1 MVSLLQS
8 AQLNPPSLEAT
19 EILPQILMEEL
30 PIGVLVMSAQGEV
43 RQVNPATLKLLG
55 VTTEQLLG
63 KTPLEPN
70 WQVIQEN
77 GKPFAFKLQSAPVKV
92 KNVLVLLATRKSLH
106 KVVLGV
112 YRPATGDRVWLS
124 VSTTPQL
131 NAEDGVEQVICTFTD
146 ITQNKIGEALV
157 KIQQCFLSLG
167 ADPDEN
173 INHLTALAGELL
185 GGSWALY
192 NRLHQGLLCAWG
204 QWQTPAEFPYV
215 GEPHEHICYDVI
227 QQAKEQPFIV
237 QDLQN
242 TSYIHTA
249 PSVKHYQLQ
258 TYIGQAVKSDGEA
271 IGSLCVVYQDPFV
284 PTETDQQLLGMIA
297 AAISLQEERK
307 RESVVWTQNEAKWR
321 SLLQNSS
328 NLITILEAD
337 GTIRYTS
344 PPIERILGY
353 KSTELI
359 GRKAFDLVHPDDI
372 YLVSSNFQEV
382 LQDATQ
388 TLTFEFQCRHKDGS
402 WRYLESTYSNL
413 LIDSPVARIVVNYRD
428 ITERKQA
435 EAALRESEAQLRSY
449 SQQLEQAL
457 HDLQETQTQLIQTEK
472 MSSLGQLVAG
482 VAHEINN
489 PVSFIYG
496 NIPHATAY
504 TKDLLH
510 LIHLYRKQYPEAT
523 SEILEALEDID
534 LDFVLEDLPKLMDS
548 MQIGAERIRQIVLS
562 LRNFSR
568 LDKAAREPVDLH
580 KGIDNTLL
588 LLQHR
593 LKAKAERPA
602 IDVIKE
608 YGNLPLVDCYAGQLN
623 QVFMNILSNAIDA
636 LEEQAATNPHPLQI
650 RIQTETQDNN
660 QAIIRIA
667 DNGSGIPLEVQSRL
681 FDPFFTT
688 KPVGQ
693 GTGLGLSI
701 SYQIVVDRHG
711 GHLKCISVPGEG
723 TEFVIELPLV
733 MSQPEA
739 A

>member
-30 PIGVLVMSAQGEV
+30 PVGVLVMSAQGEV

-63 KTPLEPN
+63 KTPLDPN

-77 GKPFAFKLQSAPVKV
+77 GKPFALKLQSAPVKV

-173 INHLTALAGELL
+173 INRLTALVGELL

-192 NRLHQGLLCAWG
+192 NRLHHGLLCAWG
-204 QWQTPAEFPYV
+204 QWQTPEEFPYV

-227 QQAKEQPFIV
+227 QQGKEQPFIV

-249 PSVKHYQLQ
+249 PQVKHHQLQ

-271 IGSLCVVYQDPFV
+271 IGSLCVVYQNPFV

-353 KSTELI
+353 KVTELI

-372 YLVSSNFQEV
+372 SLVSSNFQQV

-388 TLTFEFQCRHKDGS
+388 TLTFEFQCQHKDGS

-510 LIHLYRKQYPEAT
+510 LINLYRKQYPEAT
-523 SEILEALEDID
+523 SEIMEAVEDID

-593 LKAKAERPA
+593 LKAKAEKPA
-602 IDVIKE
+602 IEVIKE

-636 LEEQAATNPHPLQI
+636 LEEQFAMNPHPLQI